1 MRKKLSN
8 TILLG
13 FSAIFLT
20 SGIYSENLDI
30 KNIWSRLNGNYSLD
44 LSRQSFCL
52 EVKGSI
58 ISQNQNEKVRPASVT
73 KLYTSFWALNKL
85 GYDYRFKTQFKIYK
99 NKLYIFGGNDA
110 YFVSE
115 NIMLI
120 LNQLNQR
127 GIEQV
132 SEIIFDKNFF
142 INWENN
148 PVTIKVQIEKL
159 FNTDQWNSNTTKVF
173 YALNDY
179 LFSTNNSQ
187 ILKPIFKASKFTYKD
202 SITLNNQQESITH
215 LSSPLYMQLK
225 PINMYSNNFYT
236 DSIFDFLGGQKA
248 FSDFMYTYF
257 SATEDD
263 IKFYTGSG
271 LGENYTTCELTLKLL
286 AELEEY
292 SLVNNIPLEKFISV
306 AGIDEGTLKK
316 RFTENNYQ
324 DRIIA
329 KTGTLRHTSALAGYI
344 NNSTKVRF
352 ALFNHTYNISGAREI
367 QNTFIKTLMD
377 NYLQSDRIDYE
388 KLNYPAVRDIIIK

>member
-1 MRKKLSN
+1 MRKKLSKI
-8 TILLG
+8 ILLG

-30 KNIWSRLNGNYSLD
+30 KNIWSRLNANYSLD
-44 LSRQSFCL
+44 LNKQSFCL
-52 EVKGSI
+52 EVNGSI

-85 GYDYRFKTQFKIYK
+85 GYNYRFKTQFLIDK
-99 NKLYIFGGNDA
+99 NKLFIIGGNDA

-115 NIMLI
+115 NIILI
-120 LNQLNQR
+120 LNQLNQL

-132 SEIIFDKNFF
+132 SEVVFDKNFF
-142 INWENN
+142 INWENKPTN
-148 PVTIKVQIEKL
+148 IRLQIEKL
-159 FNTDQWNSNTTKVF
+159 FNTNNWSSNTTKAF

-187 ILKPIFKASKFTYKD
+187 ILKPIFKTSKVTYKEKI
-202 SITLNNQQESITH
+202 SLKNPQEEITH

-271 LGENYTTCELTLKLL
+271 LGENYTTCELTLRLL

-292 SLVNNIPLEKFISV
+292 SLLNDIPLEKFISV
-306 AGIDEGTLKK
+306 AGLDEGTLKK

-344 NNSTKVRF
+344 NNSTKTRF
-352 ALFNHTYNISGAREI
+352 ALFNHTYNISGSRDI
-367 QNTFIKTLMD
+367 QNKFIKTLMD
-377 NYLQSDRIDYE
+377 KYLESERLDYE
-388 KLNYPAVRDIIIK
+388 KLKYPAVRDIIIQ